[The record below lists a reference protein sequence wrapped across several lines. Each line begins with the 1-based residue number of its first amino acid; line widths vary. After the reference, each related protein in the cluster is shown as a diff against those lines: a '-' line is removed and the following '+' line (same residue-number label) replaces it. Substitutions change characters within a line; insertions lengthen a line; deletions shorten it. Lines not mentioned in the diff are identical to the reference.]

1 MTALQPPDK
10 ACCMPGRSTC
20 QFLPLKQNVFGPTF
34 FGKMIS
40 HRATMYTT
48 ADDGDLGMFR

>member
-1 MTALQPPDK
+1 MTALQPPDQ
-10 ACCMPGRSTC
+10 ACCMPGCSTC
-20 QFLPLKQNVFGPTF
+20 QFLPLKQNDFGPTF